1 MKSNKRTYQGLI
13 VSIELYENDLIRTS
27 TVLTQEEVAIAW
39 KSEWSSSWES

>member
-27 TVLTQEEVAIAW
+27 TVLTQGEVAISW
-39 KSEWSSSWES
+39 NREWSNSWDS